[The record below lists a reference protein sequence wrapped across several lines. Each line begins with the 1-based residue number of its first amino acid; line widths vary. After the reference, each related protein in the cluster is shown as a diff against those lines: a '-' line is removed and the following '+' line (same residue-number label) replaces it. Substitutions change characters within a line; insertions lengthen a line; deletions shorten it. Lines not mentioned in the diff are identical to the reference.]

1 MNDHDMT
8 DPSKIVDL
16 SAQDEIFFI
25 HSAQRDLRSFSVL
38 YRKYVERVFRY
49 IYSRVGSM
57 PEAEDLTAQTFL
69 SALENLPRF
78 RNSGSFAAW
87 LFTIA
92 RSKVMDYFRHKRFA
106 QTTENWADSD
116 DRDPLSEVIRS
127 ERVTTLSKLIADLP
141 EDERELLRLRFLCE
155 MTYAEIAQVL
165 RRSES
170 AVKKAT
176 QRTLARLHAQMEVF
190 YE

>member
-8 DPSKIVDL
+8 DPGEIVDL
-16 SAQDEIFFI
+16 SAHDEIFLV
-25 HSAQRDLRSFSVL
+25 HSAQRDPKSFGVL

-49 IYSRVGSM
+49 ICSRVGSV

-92 RSKVMDYFRHKRFA
+92 RSKVMDHFRHQHSTRII
-106 QTTENWADSD
+106 EDSID
-116 DRDPLSEVIRS
+116 PNERDPLSEVIHS
-127 ERVTTLSKLIADLP
+127 ERVAILTKLITDLP
-141 EDERELLRLRFLCE
+141 EEERELLRLRFLCE
-155 MTYAEIAQVL
+155 MTYAEVAQVL